1 MIRVLIASPYPTTRA
16 GLAAFLTRHD
26 QVEVA
31 GETSNIDDLLR
42 LAETTQPDA
51 IVIDP
56 GEAALEW
63 LGEDWGFSE
72 SESET
77 TALPPVVLLADALE
91 RDEIAGA
98 IESGIGALLSREAT
112 SEEIVAA
119 TQAVIA
125 GLVVIDPRDA
135 RRLIAGSEPERR
147 PEPELNG
154 EHLTARELEI
164 LQLISQG
171 FPNKA
176 IAAELG
182 ISEHT
187 VKFHVGSILDKLGAA
202 SRSEALARAAR
213 AGLLIL

>member
-31 GETSNIDDLLR
+31 GETGNIDDLIQ

-56 GEAALEW
+56 GEAAIGW
-63 LGEDWGFSE
+63 LGEDWGLPAG
-72 SESET
+72 ET
-77 TALPPVVLLADALE
+77 TTLPPIVLLADSLE

-98 IESGIGALLSREAT
+98 IESGIGGLLSREAT
-112 SEEIVAA
+112 SEEIVGA

-125 GLVVIDPRDA
+125 GLVAVDQRVA
-135 RRLIAGSEPERR
+135 RSLTAGIEPERR
-147 PEPELNG
+147 PELDLNG
-154 EHLTARELEI
+154 EHLTNRELEI